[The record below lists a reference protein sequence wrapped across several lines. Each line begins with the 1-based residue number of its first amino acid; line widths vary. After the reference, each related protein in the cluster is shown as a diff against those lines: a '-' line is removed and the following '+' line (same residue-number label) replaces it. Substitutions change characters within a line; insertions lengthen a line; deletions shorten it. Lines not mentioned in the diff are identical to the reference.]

1 MMFSVRE
8 VLLRLKNPQTKLKF
22 FQYLKQR
29 NALDAA
35 IGLIYRL
42 GALKIVYI
50 Y

>member
-1 MMFSVRE
+1 MFSVRD

-22 FQYLKQR
+22 FHYLKQR

-35 IGLIYRL
+35 IGLIYRHGTL
-42 GALKIVYI
+42 NIVYI